1 MEKER
6 RIKALAIVVLVIAVI
21 GLTIAFAALS
31 QTLTINGSA
40 KLDAS
45 KWGLKFDN
53 LVLASGN
60 EYIEG
65 TANIKTDDNTVIEN
79 MNVRLTTPG
88 DKVVYTVDLVN
99 EGSINAKIDKITKTT
114 LTEEQ
119 SKYLSFKVL
128 KENNEELNEGYVL
141 GKETRIPLRIEI
153 EFKKD
158 ITKENLPKKTSIITL
173 SYGLTFVQ
181 TDEKEIAGEGQGTIT
196 SACTTFDKKDTYN
209 VGDEIAL
216 CNNDTNK
223 SEDFY
228 VISDNGDTVTALA
241 KYNLLVG
248 DEVVWP
254 DLNFED
260 LNKSDKLTQ
269 KIKETLVLGPQGYYL
284 PITGFLNIQENKI
297 LQEIIQWKLGKD
309 YTREQYFSTI
319 VFPPWYWTFLLNTYN
334 HRFFGYEPNDS
345 PDMVLFY
352 LAQATGK
359 HITSIWNTEKQ
370 AESLSFG
377 TFEEQLSVLK
387 AAMQLYKH
395 ESAGNTLKLLEEAYL
410 SNDTPS
416 IKEILQTIQT
426 DRADFYTTT
435 GSRHYIDA
443 AFTERVDLWIQTIM
457 NLVQEKNK
465 TFFIF
470 TDLSLILQED
480 GIIDRLVDAGFVLT
494 SR

>member
-1 MEKER
+1 MGCRTADNLSSLFKSPKIPSPRQIKIIPQKERFLWKIEVPADYNSIGPADINSIGPADINSIGPADINLYPPTDINLYRPTDTGSESEQDTTNRSGNTSQSSPEKE
-6 RIKALAIVVLVIAVI
+6 
-21 GLTIAFAALS
+21 TIIYLLGTPQIDSLFLGSENLS
-31 QTLTINGSA
+31 QVEFSVMEYF
-40 KLDAS
+40 S
-45 KWGLKFDN
+45 K
-53 LVLASGN
+53 SH
-60 EYIEG
+60 
-65 TANIKTDDNTVIEN
+65 
-79 MNVRLTTPG
+79 
-88 DKVVYTVDLVN
+88 
-99 EGSINAKIDKITKTT
+99 
-114 LTEEQ
+114 
-119 SKYLSFKVL
+119 
-128 KENNEELNEGYVL
+128 
-141 GKETRIPLRIEI
+141 
-153 EFKKD
+153 
-158 ITKENLPKKTSIITL
+158 
-173 SYGLTFVQ
+173 
-181 TDEKEIAGEGQGTIT
+181 
-196 SACTTFDKKDTYN
+196 
-209 VGDEIAL
+209 
-216 CNNDTNK
+216 
-223 SEDFY
+223 
-228 VISDNGDTVTALA
+228 
-241 KYNLLVG
+241 
-248 DEVVWP
+248 EVFT

-260 LNKSDKLTQ
+260 LNKSDELTQ

-352 LAQATGK
+352 LAQAKGK

-443 AFTERVDLWIQTIM
+443 AFTERVDLWTQTIM